1 MIVNGKFAQK
11 TAIVTGAGSGIGRE
25 VALGLARDGANV
37 VIADLSLERAQAV
50 AKEISDIGVTAGTS
64 VAVQVDVADADLVR
78 NMVAVTIQEFGQ
90 IDILVSN
97 AGWDKVMPFV
107 STDEGLWDKVIAI
120 NYRGHLACAHAVV
133 PHMTEAGSG
142 KIVILASDAGRVG
155 SSGEAVYSGAK
166 GAAIAFSKALARET
180 ARQGINVNCVA
191 PGLTDTP
198 MLTNVSDGNEKL
210 MAAIIRS
217 IPLGRVGTPLE
228 VAKAILFLASPDA
241 DYITGQTLSV
251 NGGLSMV

>member
-1 MIVNGKFAQK
+1 MILNGKFDQK
-11 TAIVTGAGSGIGRE
+11 TAIVTGSGSGIGRE
-25 VALGLARDGANV
+25 VALGLARDGAKV

-50 AKEISDIGVTAGTS
+50 AKEISDLDGTALP
-64 VAVQVDVADADLVR
+64 VQVDVADAELVR
-78 NMVAVTIQEFGQ
+78 AMVALTIEEFGQ
-90 IDILVSN
+90 IDILISN

-107 STDEGLWDKVIAI
+107 ATDEELWDRVIAI
-120 NYRGHLACAHAVV
+120 NYRGHLACTHAVV

-166 GAAIAFSKALARET
+166 GAAIAFSKALARES
-180 ARQGINVNCVA
+180 ARAGINVNCVA

-198 MLTNVSDGNEKL
+198 MLANVSEGNEKL

-228 VAKAILFLASPDA
+228 VARAVLFLASSDA

>member
-1 MIVNGKFAQK
+1 MVSSGKFHQK

-25 VALGLARDGANV
+25 AALGLARDGANV
-37 VIADLSLERAQAV
+37 VLGDLSLERAQVV
-50 AKEISDIGVTAGTS
+50 AEEISAIGGTA
-64 VAVQVDVADADLVR
+64 APVQVDVADADLVR
-78 NMVAVTIQEFGQ
+78 TMVAVTMEKFGK

-97 AGWDKVMPFV
+97 AGWDKVMPFLN
-107 STDEGLWDKVIAI
+107 TDEGLWDRVIAV

-133 PHMTEAGSG
+133 PHMIEAGSG
-142 KIVILASDAGRVG
+142 KVVLVASDAGRVG

-166 GAAIAFSKALARET
+166 GAVIAFSKALARET

-198 MLTNVSDGNEKL
+198 MLTNVSEGNEKL
-210 MAAIIRS
+210 MAAIIRA
-217 IPLGRVGTPLE
+217 IPLGRVGTPEE
-228 VAKAILFLASPDA
+228 VARAVLFLVSSDA

>member
-50 AKEISDIGVTAGTS
+50 SKEISDIDGTALP
-64 VAVQVDVADADLVR
+64 VQVDVADADLVR
-78 NMVAVTIQEFGQ
+78 TMVAVAIEEFGQ

-107 STDEGLWDKVIAI
+107 STDEALWDRVIAI
-120 NYRGHLACAHAVV
+120 NYRGHLACTHAVV
-133 PHMTEAGSG
+133 PHMVEAGSG
-142 KIVILASDAGRVG
+142 KVVILASDAGRVG

-198 MLTNVSDGNEKL
+198 MLSNVSEGNEKL

-217 IPLGRVGTPLE
+217 IPLGRVGTPEE
-228 VAKAILFLASPDA
+228 VAKAVLFLASSDA

>member
-1 MIVNGKFAQK
+1 MQSNGKFQQK

-25 VALGLARDGANV
+25 AALGLARDGANV
-37 VIADLSLERAQAV
+37 VLGDLLLERAEAV
-50 AKEISDIGVTAGTS
+50 AAEINALGGTS
-64 VAVQVDVADADLVR
+64 KAVQVDVADAALVR
-78 NMVAVTIQEFGQ
+78 TMVAVTIAQFGQ

-107 STDEGLWDKVIAI
+107 STDESLWDRVIAI

-133 PHMTEAGSG
+133 PHMVEAGSG
-142 KIVILASDAGRVG
+142 KIVLVASDAGRVG

-166 GAAIAFSKALARET
+166 GAVIAFSKALARET
-180 ARQGINVNCVA
+180 ARAGINVNCVA

-198 MLTNVSDGNEKL
+198 MLTNVSEGNEKL
-210 MAAIIRS
+210 MAAIIRA
-217 IPLGRVGTPLE
+217 IPLGRVGTPEE
-228 VAKAILFLASPDA
+228 VARAVLFLVSSDA

>member
-1 MIVNGKFAQK
+1 MDSNGKFQGK
-11 TAIVTGAGSGIGRE
+11 TAIVTGAGSGIGRAA
-25 VALGLARDGANV
+25 ALGLARGGASV
-37 VIADLSLERAQAV
+37 VLGDLSLDRAQVV
-50 AKEISDIGVTAGTS
+50 AKEISALGGSAHP
-64 VAVQVDVADADLVR
+64 VQVDVANADLVR
-78 NMVAVTIQEFGQ
+78 TMVAVTMEEFGQ

-107 STDEGLWDKVIAI
+107 GTDEGLWDRVIAV

-133 PHMTEAGSG
+133 PHMIDAGSG
-142 KIVILASDAGRVG
+142 KVVLVASDAGRVG

-166 GAAIAFSKALARET
+166 GAVIAFSKALARES

-198 MLTNVSDGNEKL
+198 MLADVSEGNEKL

-217 IPLGRVGTPLE
+217 IPLGRVGTPEE
-228 VAKAILFLASPDA
+228 VAQAVLFLASSDA

>member
-1 MIVNGKFAQK
+1 MVLNGKFDQK

-25 VALGLARDGANV
+25 VALGLARDGVKV
-37 VIADLSLERAQAV
+37 VLGDLSLERAQLV
-50 AKEISDIGVTAGTS
+50 AKEISAMGGTALP
-64 VAVQVDVADADLVR
+64 VQVDVADADLVR
-78 NMVAVTIQEFGQ
+78 AMVAATMEEFGR

-107 STDEGLWDKVIAI
+107 DTDEGLWDRVIAI
-120 NYRGHLACAHAVV
+120 NYRGHLACTHAVV
-133 PHMTEAGSG
+133 PHMIAAGSG
-142 KIVILASDAGRVG
+142 KIVLLASDAGRVG

-198 MLTNVSDGNEKL
+198 MLANVSEGNEKL

-217 IPLGRVGTPLE
+217 IPLGRVGTPEE
-228 VAKAILFLASPDA
+228 VARAVLFLASSDA

>member
-1 MIVNGKFAQK
+1 MVSNGKFQQK
-11 TAIVTGAGSGIGRE
+11 TAIVTGAGSGIGRA
-25 VALGLARDGANV
+25 VALGLASDGANV
-37 VIADLSLERAQAV
+37 VLADLSFERAQLV
-50 AKEISDIGVTAGTS
+50 AKEISATGGTALP
-64 VAVQVDVADADLVR
+64 VQVDVADADLVR
-78 NMVAVTIQEFGQ
+78 TMVAATIQEYGQ

-107 STDEGLWDKVIAI
+107 GTDEGLWDRVIAI
-120 NYRGHLACAHAVV
+120 NYRGHLACTHAVV
-133 PHMTEAGSG
+133 PHMIEAGAG
-142 KIVILASDAGRVG
+142 KIVLLASDAGRVG

-166 GAAIAFSKALARET
+166 GAVIAFSKALARET
-180 ARQGINVNCVA
+180 ARQGVNVNCVA

-198 MLTNVSDGNEKL
+198 MLTNVSEGNEKL

-217 IPLGRVGTPLE
+217 IPLGRVGTPEE
-228 VAKAILFLASPDA
+228 VARAVLFLASSDA